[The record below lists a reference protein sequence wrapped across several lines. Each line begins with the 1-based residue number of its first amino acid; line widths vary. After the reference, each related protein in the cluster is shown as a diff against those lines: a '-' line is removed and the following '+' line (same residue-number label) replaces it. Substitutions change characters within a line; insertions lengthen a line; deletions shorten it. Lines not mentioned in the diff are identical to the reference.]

1 MGRQTL
7 DNTRP
12 FAFVLGM
19 DCQVQFVRHVLWG
32 VLVSGQDAVANSM
45 LLEKLGE
52 QPGKIVRATN
62 TIRFYPTIL
71 PALVLSRN
79 H

>member
-1 MGRQTL
+1 
-7 DNTRP
+7 
-12 FAFVLGM
+12 M

-32 VLVSGQDAVANSM
+32 VFVRGQDAVSNSM
-45 LLEKLGE
+45 LLEKSEEQAGE
-52 QPGKIVRATN
+52 IVRATN
-62 TIRFYPTIL
+62 IIRFYPTIL